1 MHGGY
6 ILGPDTSYVEPAK
19 DYVDLY
25 FCIGYIMLIGTGNIN
40 SEQIDK
46 LFAEYK
52 LLVYLKA
59 SVATVK
65 TYTLRSDI

>member
-6 ILGPDTSYVEPAK
+6 ILGPDTSCVEPAK

-25 FCIGYIMLIGTGNIN
+25 FCIGYIMLIGTGCID
-40 SEQIDK
+40 SKQIDNM
-46 LFAEYK
+46 FATYG